1 MSRDRELRESGGELV
16 SLCWASRLVSARWSA
31 LALLL
36 FFSFSEE
43 LPFGPGISSSQPS
56 RGSVSGPWMKVRSP
70 HHTTR
75 RFSHSLRATQLR
87 TVTRG
92 DPRLKR
98 G

>member
-56 RGSVSGPWMKVRSP
+56 RGSVSGPWMKVTGV
-70 HHTTR
+70 HTTR
-75 RFSHSLRATQLR
+75 KFSHSLRATQLR
-87 TVTRG
+87 TVTRE